1 MGSKNKTYGYILLEN
16 IGREVDVLACPFGR
30 LSMDALCMGLA
41 ADVVRT
47 ANYFKEALAAWRQC
61 LPLGETFDV
70 NYSLWGEKIWSWLR
84 QVAACFQDKG
94 VKVNVYAYDVALL
107 SPFKACLDM
116 EGDNRLERLAGVSNG
131 RVSMILVCALR
142 ELNET
147 LMAISEFLAEPT
159 EKQITRSFARWMEF
173 YAQEYKDTMEHKY
186 ELWKLQYT
194 PRVLRRRVKER
205 MAREKKAFRSLF
217 VDDDEFD
224 QVFDAERDAVDEDGL
239 SRFLFTHSERFG
251 SSSLRQ
257 PMPFMCP
264 DLRRVFDFMA
274 LWRWLSADLT
284 PETVRRKE
292 DAAAGQADAQEKA
305 VMAYVEKVCHLASDI
320 WKPRH
325 HDLWR
330 KIYKAFRKE
339 ICRAGSHEKFKDFSK
354 KTVCCIL
361 GHLKQR
367 GVYEDVD
374 NTAFTRQ
381 LEDCNN
387 GMRKYINNGLVEL
400 EESLRVNVKRVLDL
414 ELAAVAR

>member
-1 MGSKNKTYGYILLEN
+1 
-16 IGREVDVLACPFGR
+16 VDVLACPFGR

-47 ANYFKEALAAWRQC
+47 ADYFKEALAAWRQC

-70 NYSLWGEKIWSWLR
+70 NYSLWGDKIWSWLR

-159 EKQITRSFARWMEF
+159 EKLITRSFARWMEF

-239 SRFLFTHSERFG
+239 SRFLFTHSDRFG

-284 PETVRRKE
+284 PETVRRRE
-292 DAAAGQADAQEKA
+292 EAAGQADAQEKA
-305 VMAYVEKVCHLASDI
+305 VMAYVEKVCHLAADI

-325 HDLWR
+325 LDLWR

-381 LEDCNN
+381 LEGCNN
-387 GMRKYINNGLVEL
+387 GLRKYINNGLVEL
-400 EESLRVNVKRVLDL
+400 EESLRVNVKRALDL

>member
-1 MGSKNKTYGYILLEN
+1 MDSKNKTYGYILLEN
-16 IGREVDVLACPFGR
+16 IGKEVDVLACPFGR

-47 ANYFKEALAAWRQC
+47 ADYFKEALAAWRQC

-70 NYSLWGEKIWSWLR
+70 NYSLWGDKIWSWLH
-84 QVAACFQDKG
+84 QVSVCFQAKG
-94 VKVNVYAYDVALL
+94 VKVNVYAYDEALL
-107 SPFKACLDM
+107 SSFKSCLDV
-116 EGDNRLERLAGVSNG
+116 EGDNRLERLAGVSSG
-131 RVSMILVCALR
+131 RVSTILVCAMR

-159 EKQITRSFARWMEF
+159 EKQIARSFSRWKEF
-173 YAQEYKDTMEHKY
+173 YAQEYRDTWEHKY

-205 MAREKKAFRSLF
+205 MAREKEAFRSLF

-239 SRFLFTHSERFG
+239 SRFLFTHSDRFG

-257 PMPFMCP
+257 PMPFICP
-264 DLRRVFDFMA
+264 DLRCVFDFMA
-274 LWRWLSADLT
+274 LWRWLRADLT
-284 PETVRRKE
+284 PETVRRRE
-292 DAAAGQADAQEKA
+292 EAAGQADAQEKA
-305 VMAYVEKVCHLASDI
+305 VMAYVEKVCHLAADS

-330 KIYKAFRKE
+330 KIYKAFKKE
-339 ICRAGSHEKFKDFSK
+339 ISKAGPHEKFKDFSK

-367 GVYEDVD
+367 GVYEAVD
-374 NTAFTRQ
+374 NTAFTRH
-381 LEDCNN
+381 LEGCNN
-387 GMRKYINNGLVEL
+387 GLRKYINNGLVEL
-400 EESLRVNVKRVLDL
+400 EDSLRVNVRKVLDL
-414 ELAAVAR
+414 ELTAAA